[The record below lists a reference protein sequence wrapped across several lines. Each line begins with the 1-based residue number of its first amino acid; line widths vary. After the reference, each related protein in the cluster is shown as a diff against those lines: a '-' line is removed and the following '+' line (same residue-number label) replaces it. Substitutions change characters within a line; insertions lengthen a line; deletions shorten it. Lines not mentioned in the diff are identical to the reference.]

1 MQTNTT
7 VKPHSILVVDDE
19 KNIREVIRMVLQKKF
34 AVVRTAASAED
45 ALEMVRDY
53 WYDVILTD
61 VRMQGLDGLTFLKRV
76 KEENSNAAVV
86 IMTAHGNMDMV
97 IQAMRLGAADFI
109 SKPFENQQLL
119 QIMERLTSSEVVQSS
134 PSMVCLETSDS
145 MTGASEVFLQAR
157 SMALRA
163 AVTDSTV
170 LIQGESGT
178 GKEVMARF
186 IHDNSLRKNASFIA
200 INCGAIP
207 ENLVESELFGYEKGA
222 FTGAVKEKPGKF
234 ELADGGTLFLD
245 EMGELPLHIQVKLLR
260 VLQERRLQRVG
271 AINEVTLD
279 IRVIAATNRN
289 LAIEV
294 AQGKFREDL
303 FYRLNIIPLQ
313 LPPLRERG
321 RDIALLA
328 RFFLEAFNKR
338 YQFQYQLQEND
349 LIKLESYAWPGNI
362 RQLENTMER
371 AVVLGSEGKLFFDL
385 PSSLQSQTV
394 ISEDKPE
401 QVGLQQIRHE
411 AEASVILE
419 ALEKSRWNRSRTAEL
434 LGISRRSLLYKM
446 KAFGIQ

>member
-1 MQTNTT
+1 
-7 VKPHSILVVDDE
+7 
-19 KNIREVIRMVLQKKF
+19 
-34 AVVRTAASAED
+34 VRTAASAED